1 MALLS
6 FKNGYEANIPFNSA
20 DELSFDT
27 RRDVVTGE
35 VTEYLVYCDGME
47 QEVDKATY
55 EALVKLQR

>member
-6 FKNGYEANIPFNSA
+6 FKNVYEANIPFNSA

-35 VTEYLVYCDGME
+35 VTEYLVYCD
-47 QEVDKATY
+47 D
-55 EALVKLQR
+55 